1 MPPMPETIRTVAA
14 AQALQQRAQ
23 RLETPCGPGSLVWHC
38 WGQGRPTLL
47 LHGGSGSWNHWV
59 RNIDALVAAGRRV
72 IVPDLPGFGDSA
84 GPPELQDADGQWP
97 LLAQGL
103 AQWLG
108 GAAVDAV
115 GFSFG
120 GLTAALW
127 AQAEPTRF
135 ARLVLVG
142 APALSSERVPPLPL
156 RLWERAAPGPERDAI
171 HRHNLRTL
179 MLAHDES
186 VDDLALAL
194 HAANLPRDRLRR
206 RRLMLT
212 DLLARTLP
220 TLDVPVAGIWGEL
233 DVLYR
238 NRHQVVRDVL
248 ATAPRFLG
256 VHFVPDAGH
265 WVQYERAEAF
275 DAALALALRQ
285 QLDGGV

>member
-1 MPPMPETIRTVAA
+1 MAEIPTTLQA
-14 AQALQQRAQ
+14 AQALQDRAV
-23 RLETPCGPGSLVWHC
+23 RHHTPSGPGALVWHV

-59 RNIDALVAAGRRV
+59 RNIDALVAAGRMV
-72 IVPDLPGFGDSA
+72 IAPDLPGFGDSA

-97 LLAQGL
+97 LLSQGL
-103 AQWLG
+103 TQWLG

-142 APALSSERVPPLPL
+142 APALSSERLPPLPL
-156 RLWERAAPGPERDAI
+156 RMWERAAPGPERDAI

-186 VDDLALAL
+186 VDDLAVAL

-206 RRLMLT
+206 RKLMLT

-220 TLDVPVAGIWGEL
+220 TLDVPVAGIWGEH

-238 NRHQVVRDVL
+238 DRHHVVRDAL
-248 ATAPRFLG
+248 ATAPRAGG
-256 VHFVPDAGH
+256 VQFVPEAGH
-265 WVQYERAEAF
+265 WVQYERAGAF
-275 DAALALALRQ
+275 NAALQAALLSLPASP
-285 QLDGGV
+285 

>member
-1 MPPMPETIRTVAA
+1 MAEIPTTLQA
-14 AQALQQRAQ
+14 AQALQDRAV
-23 RLETPCGPGSLVWHC
+23 RHHTPSGPGTLVWHV

-59 RNIDALVAAGRRV
+59 RNIDALVAAGRMV
-72 IVPDLPGFGDSA
+72 IAPDLPGFGDSA

-97 LLAQGL
+97 LLSQGL
-103 AQWLG
+103 TQWLG

-142 APALSSERVPPLPL
+142 APALSSERLPPLPL
-156 RLWERAAPGPERDAI
+156 RMWERAAPGPERDAI

-186 VDDLALAL
+186 VDDLAVAL

-206 RRLMLT
+206 RKLMLT

-220 TLDVPVAGIWGEL
+220 TLDVPVAGIWGEH

-238 NRHQVVRDVL
+238 NRLDLVARVL
-248 ATAPRFLG
+248 ATAPRFAGLQ
-256 VHFVPDAGH
+256 VVPDAGH

-275 DAALALALRQ
+275 DQALARALRQ
-285 QLDGGV
+285 QPDGGV